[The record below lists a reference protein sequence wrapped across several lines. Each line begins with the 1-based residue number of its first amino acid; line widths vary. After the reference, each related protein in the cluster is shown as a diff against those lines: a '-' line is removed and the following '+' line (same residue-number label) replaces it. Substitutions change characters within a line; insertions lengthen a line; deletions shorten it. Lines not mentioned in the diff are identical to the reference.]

1 MKNPTTLDLGY
12 MSEIAAAKV
21 YAALHG
27 KTFMSFRVNRGVCPS
42 GTAVTVETDYDDTI
56 EEISGM
62 AMHVL
67 AEAM

>member
-1 MKNPTTLDLGY
+1 MKNPTTIDLGC
-12 MSEIAAAKV
+12 MSEKAAAKV
-21 YAALHG
+21 YAALNG
-27 KTFMSFRVNRGVCPS
+27 KTFMNFRVNRGVCPS
-42 GTAVTVETDYDDTI
+42 GMAVTVETDYDDTL